1 MGMKDKEKNEAK
13 NKGSKSNNN
22 NLSLWL
28 SVISLVGVATFAVL
42 WICNVRPQ
50 SVVSLDSFVGVATG
64 LIGIMVTFAIGWQ
77 IVNAMELKSKIAEL
91 EQQKAQIDTLQQQ
104 LEGLASVLKT
114 DIGHMMGLIALEKK
128 KPLSAIKYN
137 LQALYVGILTS
148 PQYAIYVSQDLQ
160 TLTELISEIQPC
172 RMKKE
177 HWEELKQI
185 EKNIKEAPLFSI
197 IQSQYDAI
205 MSDFYKKVSYEE

>member
-1 MGMKDKEKNEAK
+1 MKM
-13 NKGSKSNNN
+13 KSNNS

-28 SVISLVGVATFAVL
+28 SVISLVGVAAFAIL

-91 EQQKAQIDTLQQQ
+91 EQQEVRIDKLRQQ
-104 LEGLASVLKT
+104 LESQASVSKAE
-114 DIGHMMGLIALEKK
+114 IGHLMGIMARKK
-128 KPLSAIKYN
+128 GKKLLAFTYF
-137 LQALYVGILTS
+137 LQSLQVGLLGS
-148 PQYAIYVSQDLQ
+148 PQNAIYVSDDLQ
-160 TLTELISEIQPC
+160 TLSNLVSEIKVC
-172 RMKKE
+172 TIKK
-177 HWEELKQI
+177 KQWKAI
-185 EKNIKEAPLFSI
+185 QEIDQEIKTTLLYPVIKVQF
-197 IQSQYDAI
+197 DAI